1 VTPPTVFVVDDNPG
15 VRRSLKALIEAEGMA
30 VRTFASAN
38 EFLASYDPEESGC
51 LVLDI
56 RLRGGRNGLDIQD
69 ELRRR
74 RATLPIIVV
83 TGYGDVPT
91 SVRAFKG
98 GAVDYLEKPVP
109 PKRLTERIRAC
120 IEIDRR
126 TRERAARRAVVACR
140 VARLTP
146 RERAVMDLLALGK
159 SSKDIAVALHI
170 SVRTVESHR
179 RTVLRKMDV
188 SSAAELARAVAGLE
202 LLTTSS

>member
-1 VTPPTVFVVDDNPG
+1 MTAPTVFVVDDNPG
-15 VRRSLKALIEAEGMA
+15 VRRSLKALVEAEGMA

-38 EFLASYDPEESGC
+38 EFLAAYDPADSGC

-56 RLRGGRNGLDIQD
+56 RLRGGRNGLDVQD

-74 RATLPIIVV
+74 NAMLPIIVV

-98 GAVDYLEKPVP
+98 GAIDYLEKPVP

-120 IEIDRR
+120 IELDRR
-126 TRERAARRAVVACR
+126 TRVVAAGRAAVAER
-140 VARLTP
+140 IALLTP
-146 RERAVMDLLALGK
+146 RERTVMGLLALGK
-159 SSKDIAVALHI
+159 TSKSIASTLHI

-179 RTVLRKMDV
+179 RTVLRKMGV
-188 SSAAELARAVAGLE
+188 SSAAELAHAVAGIE
-202 LLTTSS
+202 LP

>member
-1 VTPPTVFVVDDNPG
+1 MTPPTVFVVDDNPG

-30 VRTFASAN
+30 VRTFATAS
-38 EFLASYDPEESGC
+38 EFLAAYDPEESGC

-74 RATLPIIVV
+74 HATLPIIVV

-120 IEIDRR
+120 IELDRR
-126 TRERAARRAVVACR
+126 TREAAARRSTVADR
-140 VARLTP
+140 IARLTP
-146 RERAVMDLLALGK
+146 RERMVMDLLAWGRARRA
-159 SSKDIAVALHI
+159 SPSRCTSACGRWRAIAG
-170 SVRTVESHR
+170 RC
-179 RTVLRKMDV
+179 
-188 SSAAELARAVAGLE
+188 
-202 LLTTSS
+202 